1 MAPGTTGQRSPA
13 ERRWSENLD
22 APVPSRRR
30 AHAVEIDWSRRLET
44 RRQRF
49 AGAAVE
55 SLARAW
61 SLQTQNASPL
71 RCDQECVRNA
81 SREHCHAAASERLLA
96 TIDVDEDL
104 ALQHV
109 EGLIHLRVRVEG
121 RGFALSHDIVEQQ
134 ERASGLS
141 ICGEPGVYTTTVEP
155 QLLALTLDTYDR
167 NQRAHRHVN
176 LTSASWD
183 ISTMTRL

>member
-1 MAPGTTGQRSPA
+1 MAPGTTGQRSAA
-13 ERRWSENLD
+13 ERRRSENLD

-71 RCDQECVRNA
+71 RRDQECVRNA
-81 SREHCHAAASERLLA
+81 SREHCNAAASERLLA
-96 TIDVDEDL
+96 TINVDE
-104 ALQHV
+104 
-109 EGLIHLRVRVEG
+109 
-121 RGFALSHDIVEQQ
+121 
-134 ERASGLS
+134 
-141 ICGEPGVYTTTVEP
+141 
-155 QLLALTLDTYDR
+155 LLALALDTYDR
-167 NQRAHRHVN
+167 NQRAHCHLD
-176 LTSASWD
+176 LTFLFRG
-183 ISTMTRL
+183 TLVP

>member
-13 ERRWSENLD
+13 ERRWSENLE

-30 AHAVEIDWSRRLET
+30 AHAVEIDWSRHLEP

-71 RCDQECVRNA
+71 RRAQECVRNA
-81 SREHCHAAASERLLA
+81 SREHCDAAASERLLA

-121 RGFALSHDIVEQQ
+121 RGLASSHDIVEQQ
-134 ERASGLS
+134 ERACGLRL
-141 ICGEPGVYTTTVEP
+141 GGHPGVHATAVEP
-155 QLLALTLDTYDR
+155 PLPALPLDTYDR
-167 NQRAHRHVN
+167 NLRAHCHLDLAPV
-176 LTSASWD
+176 SWD
-183 ISTMTRL
+183 ISTMTTL

>member
-71 RCDQECVRNA
+71 RRDQECVRNA

-96 TIDVDEDL
+96 TINVDEDL

-109 EGLIHLRVRVEG
+109 EGLLHHRRTT
-121 RGFALSHDIVEQQ
+121 
-134 ERASGLS
+134 ASR
-141 ICGEPGVYTTTVEP
+141 PRP
-155 QLLALTLDTYDR
+155 
-167 NQRAHRHVN
+167 RHVRSEPACS
-176 LTSASWD
+176 LPFRPHLSLSWD